1 MTKQQQQPHLTR
13 VLSSTALEHPQL
25 LNPDRGW
32 GEGTSPK
39 SLTSHHE
46 QKDAEAQDVVR
57 PLYGELRGAG
67 LHPQTLDLQGMQQQG
82 QEGTSPCGITGRL
95 PWSPPAPAPAFQH
108 LREAPFSCPGPFCF
122 QNQQPSPH
130 TPVSPSFLTLCKA
143 RVPCLSETPFPGTL
157 CACALGRLQMGPGCD
172 APTVSVPRPPSDGSF
187 PGQGLGQPIKVRR
200 F

>member
-1 MTKQQQQPHLTR
+1 MENCGGLGFIRRLWISRACSNKARKAQAPAGSQAGPLGLLLPLLQP
-13 VLSSTALEHPQL
+13 SSTC
-25 LNPDRGW
+25 
-32 GEGTSPK
+32 
-39 SLTSHHE
+39 
-46 QKDAEAQDVVR
+46 V
-57 PLYGELRGAG
+57 
-67 LHPQTLDLQGMQQQG
+67 
-82 QEGTSPCGITGRL
+82 RL
-95 PWSPPAPAPAFQH
+95 PSPG
-108 LREAPFSCPGPFCF
+108 PGPFHF

-172 APTVSVPRPPSDGSF
+172 APTVSVPPPPSDGSF